1 MRVVPVPQTARLAKL
16 DSDYKVINVTLVL
29 LELSF
34 KDKIVYHAQITVLL
48 VPAIPCARLARL
60 DLDYKAINVRPA
72 PLILISAAKTANVR
86 EYLMTCEA

>member
-1 MRVVPVPQTARLAKL
+1 VRVVPAPQTARLVKL

-48 VPAIPCARLARL
+48 VPAIPCARLVRL
-60 DLDYKAINVRPA
+60 DLDYKVINVRLVL
-72 PLILISAAKTANVR
+72 LILT
-86 EYLMTCEA
+86 